1 MRLPNLGTLADEG
14 LIVAPDGRY
23 LATSTGRVVAVS
35 NNLLVDS
42 GVRARFPGQAASW
55 SVMGFADGDRA
66 LVAQTNV
73 PGRPLAV
80 DVATLGDGQVTSLGD
95 AHSAAGD
102 PQALGAFVTVASPR
116 LLPATGTVPG
126 WARTVVDADVE
137 RRDAGQA
144 TEVLATAGE
153 LATDVGEPSQTPV
166 ELTVLPDRAGD
177 RVAVMINPPL
187 AGSSGPRWAGIVV
200 LDRRGRILGTD
211 RTNRAIGGTPAWS
224 PDGASL
230 VYKATG
236 GGRVEITLWTIG
248 HRPDVRDGPAVD
260 QTPDEQFNDYCM
272 WATDGRA
279 FLCRIVTNLDSSTLP
294 WVIGDLRGRVRTVSG
309 PILPLAWFSGA
320 AKTT

>member
-1 MRLPNLGTLADEG
+1 
-14 LIVAPDGRY
+14 
-23 LATSTGRVVAVS
+23 
-35 NNLLVDS
+35 
-42 GVRARFPGQAASW
+42 
-55 SVMGFADGDRA
+55 MGFADGDRA
-66 LVAQTNV
+66 LDAQANV

-80 DVATLGDGQVTSLGD
+80 DVVPLGDDQVTSLGD

-137 RRDAGQA
+137 LRDAGRA
-144 TEVLATAGE
+144 PAILATAGE

-166 ELTVLPDRAGD
+166 ELTVLPDPAGD

-187 AGSSGPRWAGIVV
+187 AESSGPRWAGIVV
-200 LDRRGRILGTD
+200 LDRRGRVLGTD

-248 HRPDVRDGPAVD
+248 HRPDVRVGPAVD

-272 WATDGRA
+272 WSTDGRD
-279 FLCRIVTNLDSSTLP
+279 FLCRIVTDLESNTLP
-294 WVIGDLRGRVRTVSG
+294 WVIGDVGGGVRTVSG
-309 PILPLAWFSGA
+309 PILPLAWFSA
-320 AKTT
+320 SAKTT